1 MKDASQNAL
10 VAAKL
15 MNEQEE
21 KKLSK
26 ELDDQ
31 YDQLRREYNE
41 EQEKLLSLDEARKN
55 KLDIFNE

>member
-1 MKDASQNAL
+1 
-10 VAAKL
+10 

-41 EQEKLLSLDEARKN
+41 EQEKLLTLDEARKN